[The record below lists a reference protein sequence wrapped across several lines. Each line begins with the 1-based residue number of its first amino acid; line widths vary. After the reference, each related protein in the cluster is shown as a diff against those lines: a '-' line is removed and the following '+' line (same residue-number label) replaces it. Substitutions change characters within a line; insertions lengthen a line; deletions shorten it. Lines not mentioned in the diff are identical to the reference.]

1 MGIEFTLIHKDNV
14 PHPVEQVAHESQFL
28 HESASYRVRARGC
41 ALLVTSSP
49 RRDYLTER
57 GRLDKKKKG
66 QREIE
71 RKIQTVDS
79 SSNGSYNSNSSHP
92 HVRAAHESAQRPHA
106 RFNGSTRLPPSWRCW
121 ADQARD
127 LNTQAILQLLWHHRP
142 TTHLTTER
150 IDRVDERREPSPSQL
165 IVFIHP

>member
-92 HVRAAHESAQRPHA
+92 HVRATHESAQRPHA
-106 RFNGSTRLPPSWRCW
+106 RIHGRTRLPHLGVAGRTKHVTSTPSLSSNSCGTI
-121 ADQARD
+121 DQ
-127 LNTQAILQLLWHHRP
+127 
-142 TTHLTTER
+142 
-150 IDRVDERREPSPSQL
+150 RRTSPRKGR
-165 IVFIHP
+165 

>member
-41 ALLVTSSP
+41 ALLVTSST

-92 HVRAAHESAQRPHA
+92 HVRATHESAQRPHA
-106 RFNGSTRLPPSWRCW
+106 RIHGRTRLPHLGVAGRTKHVTSTPSLSSNSCGTI
-121 ADQARD
+121 DQ
-127 LNTQAILQLLWHHRP
+127 
-142 TTHLTTER
+142 
-150 IDRVDERREPSPSQL
+150 RRTSPRKGR
-165 IVFIHP
+165 